1 MSRPHPTA
9 ESPDTMGAVAAAPIE
24 EKTAPAPLPAT
35 PPAVAVAAPVVRPTV
50 DVAHAS
56 VSIVAVTTTSAI
68 AGSQIRAV
76 VSRIPILG
84 CYRDAL
90 RDHGSVARGTATL
103 HLAID
108 VAGYVT
114 AANLQGAQFLPTIK
128 ACVERAAR
136 AARVKDVDTG
146 EASVDVTLNFVST
159 P

>member
-1 MSRPHPTA
+1 M
-9 ESPDTMGAVAAAPIE
+9 
-24 EKTAPAPLPAT
+24 
-35 PPAVAVAAPVVRPTV
+35 AVAAPVVRPTV

-56 VSIVAVTTTSAI
+56 VSIVGVTTTSAI

-90 RDHGSVARGTATL
+90 RNRGTVATGTATL

-114 AANLQGAQFLPTIK
+114 TASLQGAQFLPAIK